1 MFALSFPNQISISLN
16 FLMSKFILFDDAFF
30 NRIGLERVGVAGPEL
45 ELPLG
50 RSAGSGRWTPLQKQ
64 ETKGDRP
71 GLARRRS
78 DA

>member
-1 MFALSFPNQISISLN
+1 MMP
-16 FLMSKFILFDDAFF
+16 FLTGACWSRWAGACWS
-30 NRIGLERVGVAGPEL
+30 RWAGLERVGVAGPEL